1 MRQAKDMKRLPLLL
15 STLLLCTA
23 LSGAAQTQAEP
34 YTGDA
39 KIVITTD
46 AAVGDR
52 LKVLIESPAGAE
64 NVWIDLNNNGIC
76 DEGERYEYIQYRY
89 NSFTI
94 SSKEPITLH
103 GEISYLDISSNKLTK
118 LDLTAASKALE
129 KLYAH
134 HNQITELDLAGIS
147 NLMLLSLDSNQLTQ
161 LDVSSNEKLFM
172 LSATDNALESVTLP
186 SGTSVLINRVYLYNN
201 RLTSE
206 TIHKLI
212 ERLPQRQ
219 VTDKARIYL
228 LDSTNPTE
236 QNKCAPEDVELAN
249 QRAWDIYDWLGG
261 ENEGRNPYAGSHVA
275 TTPIY
280 NSVAHRPHIVITE
293 QYIKLS
299 ELAPSTHIELCS
311 MSGIAVATTESD
323 ATGYAE
329 ISTSLLPQGVYLLH
343 TAEWTE
349 RLLL

>member
-23 LSGAAQTQAEP
+23 LSGAAQTQTAP
-34 YTGDA
+34 YAGDA

-52 LKVLIESPAGAE
+52 LKILIESPAGAE

-89 NSFTI
+89 NYFTI
-94 SSKEPITLH
+94 SSKEPITIH
-103 GEISYLDISSNKLTK
+103 GEISYLDISSCKLTK
-118 LDLTAASKALE
+118 LDLTAASKALV

-134 HNQITELDLAGIS
+134 HNQITELDLAGMS
-147 NLMLLSLDSNQLTQ
+147 NLMLLSLDFNQLTQ
-161 LDVSSNEKLFM
+161 LDVSSNEKLIM
-172 LSATDNALESVTLP
+172 LAATDNALESVTLP
-186 SGTSVLINRVYLYNN
+186 SGTSALINRVYLYNN
-201 RLTSE
+201 RLSHE

-228 LDSTNPTE
+228 LDSTSQTE
-236 QNKCAPEDVELAN
+236 QNVCAPEDVALAN
-249 QRAWDIYDWLGG
+249 QRAWNIYDWLGG

-275 TTPIY
+275 TTPVY
-280 NSVAHRPHIVITE
+280 NSVAHRPHIIVTE
-293 QYIKLS
+293 QCIKLS
-299 ELAPSTHIELCS
+299 ELTPSTHIELCS
-311 MSGIAVATTESD
+311 MSGITIATAESD
-323 ATGYAE
+323 GTGYAE
-329 ISTSLLPQGVYLLH
+329 IPTSRLPQGVYLLH
-343 TAEWTE
+343 TADWIE
-349 RLLL
+349 RILL

>member
-34 YTGDA
+34 YAGDA

-52 LKVLIESPAGAE
+52 LKVLIESPAGSE

-228 LDSTNPTE
+228 LDSTSPTE
-236 QNKCAPEDVELAN
+236 QNKCAPEDVERAN

>member
-23 LSGAAQTQAEP
+23 LSGAAQTQAKP
-34 YTGDA
+34 YDGDA

-52 LKVLIESPAGAE
+52 LKILIESPAGAE

-76 DEGERYEYIQYRY
+76 DEGERYEYVQYRY

-103 GEISYLDISSNKLTK
+103 GEISYLDISSCKLTK
-118 LDLTAASKALE
+118 LDLTAASKALV

-134 HNQITELDLAGIS
+134 HNQITELDLAGMS
-147 NLMLLSLDSNQLTQ
+147 NLMLLSLDFNQLTQ
-161 LDVSSNEKLFM
+161 LDVSSNEKLIM
-172 LSATDNALESVTLP
+172 LAATDNALESVTLP
-186 SGTSVLINRVYLYNN
+186 SGTSVLINRLYLYNN
-201 RLTSE
+201 RLSRE

-219 VTDKARIYL
+219 VTNKARIYL
-228 LDSTNPTE
+228 LDSTSQTE
-236 QNKCAPEDVELAN
+236 QNECAPEDVALAN

-275 TTPIY
+275 TTPVY
-280 NSVAHRPHIVITE
+280 NGVAHRPHIVVTE
-293 QYIKLS
+293 HCIKLS

-343 TAEWTE
+343 TADWIE
-349 RLLL
+349 RILL

>member
-1 MRQAKDMKRLPLLL
+1 MKRLPLLL

-23 LSGAAQTQAEP
+23 LSGAAQTQTAP
-34 YTGDA
+34 YDGDA

-52 LKVLIESPAGAE
+52 LKILIESPAGAE

-89 NSFTI
+89 NYFTI
-94 SSKEPITLH
+94 SSKEPITIH
-103 GEISYLDISSNKLTK
+103 GEISYLDISSCKLTK
-118 LDLTAASKALE
+118 LDLTAASKALV

-134 HNQITELDLAGIS
+134 HNQITELDLAGMS
-147 NLMLLSLDSNQLTQ
+147 NLMLLSLDFNQLTQ
-161 LDVSSNEKLFM
+161 LDVSSNEKLIM
-172 LSATDNALESVTLP
+172 LAATDNALESVTLP
-186 SGTSVLINRVYLYNN
+186 SGTSALITRVYLYNN
-201 RLTSE
+201 RLSSE

-219 VTDKARIYL
+219 VSNKARIYL
-228 LDSTNPTE
+228 LDSTCPTE
-236 QNKCAPEDVELAN
+236 QNECAPEDVALAN

-275 TTPIY
+275 TTPIH
-280 NSVAHRPHIVITE
+280 NGIAHRPHMVVTE
-293 QYIKLS
+293 QCIKLS

-343 TAEWTE
+343 TADWVE
-349 RLLL
+349 RILL

>member
-1 MRQAKDMKRLPLLL
+1 MTRLPLLL

-23 LSGAAQTQAEP
+23 LSGAAQKQTAP
-34 YTGDA
+34 YDGDA

-52 LKVLIESPAGAE
+52 LKVLIESPTGAE

-76 DEGERYEYIQYRY
+76 DEGERYEYVQYRY

-118 LDLTAASKALE
+118 LDLTAASKALV

-134 HNQITELDLAGIS
+134 HNQITELDLAGMS
-147 NLMLLSLDSNQLTQ
+147 NLMLLSLDFNQLTQ
-161 LDVSSNEKLFM
+161 LDVSRNEKLIM
-172 LSATDNALESVTLP
+172 LAATDNALESVTLP
-186 SGTSVLINRVYLYNN
+186 SGTSALINRVYLYNN
-201 RLTSE
+201 RLSSE

-219 VTDKARIYL
+219 VTNKARIYL
-228 LDSTNPTE
+228 LDSTSPTE
-236 QNKCAPEDVELAN
+236 QNMCAPEDVELAN

-280 NSVAHRPHIVITE
+280 NGIAHRPHIVVTE
-293 QYIKLS
+293 QCIKLS

-343 TAEWTE
+343 TADWVE
-349 RLLL
+349 RILL

>member
-23 LSGAAQTQAEP
+23 LSGAAQTQAKP
-34 YTGDA
+34 YDGDA

-52 LKVLIESPAGAE
+52 LKILIESPAGAE

-76 DEGERYEYIQYRY
+76 DEGERYEYVQYRY

-103 GEISYLDISSNKLTK
+103 GEISYLDISSSKLTK
-118 LDLTAASKALE
+118 LDLTAASKALV

-134 HNQITELDLAGIS
+134 HNQITELDLAGMS

-172 LSATDNALESVTLP
+172 LYATDNALESVTLP
-186 SGTSVLINRVYLYNN
+186 SGTSALITRVYLYNN
-201 RLTSE
+201 RLSSE
-206 TIHKLI
+206 TTHKLI

-219 VTDKARIYL
+219 VTNKARIYL
-228 LDSTNPTE
+228 LDSTSPTE
-236 QNKCAPEDVELAN
+236 QNECAPEDVALAN

-275 TTPIY
+275 TTPIC
-280 NSVAHRPHIVITE
+280 NGIAHRPHMVVTE
-293 QYIKLS
+293 QCIKLS

-343 TAEWTE
+343 TADWIE
-349 RLLL
+349 RILL

>member
-1 MRQAKDMKRLPLLL
+1 MKRLPLFL
-15 STLLLCTA
+15 STLLLCSA
-23 LSGAAQTQAEP
+23 LSGAAQTQTAP
-34 YTGDA
+34 YDGDA
-39 KIVITTD
+39 KIIITTD
-46 AAVGDR
+46 AAVGDK
-52 LKVLIESPAGAE
+52 LKVMIESPAGAE
-64 NVWIDLNNNGIC
+64 NVWIDLNNNGVC
-76 DEGERYEYIQYRY
+76 DPDERYKYVQYRS

-103 GEISYLDISSNKLTK
+103 GEISYLDISRNKLTK
-118 LDLTAASKALE
+118 IDLTAASKALE

-147 NLMLLSLDSNQLTQ
+147 NLMLLSLDFNQLTQ

-186 SGTSVLINRVYLYNN
+186 SGTSALINRVYLYNN

-219 VTDKARIYL
+219 VTDKARIHL
-228 LDSTNPTE
+228 LDSTSPTE
-236 QNKCAPEDVELAN
+236 QNKCAPEDVALAN

-280 NSVAHRPHIVITE
+280 NNGVAHRPHIVVTE
-293 QYIKLS
+293 QCIKLS

-311 MSGIAVATTESD
+311 MTGISVVTAESD
-323 ATGYAE
+323 GTGYAE
-329 ISTSLLPQGVYLLH
+329 ISTGLLPQGVYLLH
-343 TAEWTE
+343 TTDWIE
-349 RLLL
+349 RILL